1 MFILNQLEI
10 EKQRLR
16 HREEV
21 SLLSAETEEL
31 QNKIEELKNDIKLNE
46 EALSHATVQYN
57 LQTSNLRTEISVVNS
72 VLEKERASK
81 DKLEAEVELALHN
94 IHTHPPPIPNKHT
107 HTQKRQVGG

>member
-21 SLLSAETEEL
+21 SMLSAETEEL

-81 DKLEAEVELALHN
+81 DKLEAEVSPPQTKEFTH
-94 IHTHPPPIPNKHT
+94 IH
-107 HTQKRQVGG
+107 RG